1 MENMQSNKNREITF
15 AAAINEAI
23 HETMS
28 ANSNVICYGLGVTDP
43 KAVFDTTKNLEQAF
57 GSERVFD
64 MPTSEN
70 AMTGIAVGASINGLI
85 PLMTHQRLD
94 FFLLAMDQLINSA
107 SKWHY
112 MFGSQQSIP
121 ITIRLILGRGWGQGP
136 THSQNLQAWFAH
148 MPGLKVVM
156 PTSPEDAKG
165 LLTASILDPNP
176 VVFLEHR
183 WLHNAKGIVPEG
195 FYSKPLGKAK
205 KVKFGKDVT
214 IVSMSYMTI
223 EALHAAEYL
232 EKNGISCD
240 VIDLL
245 TIRPIDWETIYNSVK
260 ITGRVLAL
268 DTGFTT
274 GSVAGEIIARVSME
288 CFDILKCKPSR
299 LAMPDIPEPTS
310 PALTKGFYVRAS
322 DIVIEVLKM
331 LNKDFSNVKNDL
343 PEPIPHDIPGDWF
356 KGPF

>member
-1 MENMQSNKNREITF
+1 MSREITF
-15 AAAINEAI
+15 SKAINEAI
-23 HETMS
+23 SESMKY
-28 ANSNVICYGLGVTDP
+28 NDNVICYGLGVTDP
-43 KAVFDTTKNLEQAF
+43 KGVFGTTSGLEEVF
-57 GSERVFD
+57 GPQRVFD

-70 AMTGIAVGASINGLI
+70 AMTGIAVGAALNGLI

-112 MFGSQQSIP
+112 MFGSQKSVP

-156 PTSPEDAKG
+156 PTTPEDAKG

-183 WLHNAKGIVPEG
+183 WLHNAKGNVSEG
-195 FYSKPLGKAK
+195 FYTKPLGKSK
-205 KVKFGKDVT
+205 TVKSGKDIT
-214 IVSMSYMTI
+214 IVTMSYMTI
-223 EALHAAEYL
+223 EAMHAAEYL
-232 EKNGISCD
+232 EDKGISCD

-245 TIRPIDWETIYNSVK
+245 TIRPMDWESIYTSVK
-260 ITGRVLAL
+260 LTCRILVL

-288 CFDILKCKPSR
+288 CFNVLKHKPSR

-310 PALTKGFYVRAS
+310 PELTKGFYVRAS
-322 DIVIEVLKM
+322 DIAIEVLKM
-331 LNKDFSNVKNDL
+331 FNKDFSNVKNDL
-343 PEPIPHDIPGDWF
+343 PEPIPHDIPGEWF